1 MERAAR
7 LQIALYWG
15 AACGGCD
22 VAVLDTDE
30 FVLELAALADIRFW
44 PIATDAKYRDVE
56 AMADGELD
64 ASLVSGA
71 VRNSEN
77 ERVARLLRR
86 KSRLLI
92 AFGSCAALGGIP
104 ALANLAS
111 RDEILRAA
119 YLEGPS
125 LEPGNRTLPSP
136 RSGVNGRSLELP
148 EFYRRVYRLADVVP
162 VDYVVPGCPPAPVRV
177 RQVLEAL
184 ASGVLPARGSVL
196 GALDRALCDECPRLK
211 EEKSVE
217 RYRRPYEFRPDASRC
232 LLEQG
237 LVCAGPATRG
247 GCGARCP
254 RSGMPC
260 RGCYGP
266 LPGVPDQ
273 GAKLVAALGSIV
285 TARDAAGVEHALQQV
300 PDVAGYAYRFS
311 LAGSLLERK
320 AR

>member
-1 MERAAR
+1 MGQAAK

-22 VAVLDTDE
+22 VSVLDTDE
-30 FVLELAALADIRFW
+30 FVLELAGLADIRFW
-44 PIATDAKYRDVE
+44 PIAIDAKYADVE
-56 AMADGELD
+56 ALEDGALD
-64 ASLVSGA
+64 ATLWSGA

-77 ERVARLLRR
+77 EHVARLLRK

-92 AFGSCAALGGIP
+92 AFGSCASLGGIP

-111 RDEILRAA
+111 RDEILRAG
-119 YLEGPS
+119 YLESPS
-125 LEPGNRTLPSP
+125 LEPGSRTLPHP
-136 RSGVNGRSLELP
+136 RSSAAGHALELP
-148 EFYRRVYRLADVVP
+148 QFYRRVYRLADVVP
-162 VDYVVPGCPPAPVRV
+162 VDYTVPGCPPAPTRV
-177 RQVLEAL
+177 REVLTAL
-184 ASGVLPARGSVL
+184 ATGNLPPRGSVL
-196 GALDRALCDECPRLK
+196 GACDRALCDECPRPK

-217 RYRRPYEFRPDASRC
+217 RFRRPWEVRADPARC

-247 GCGARCP
+247 GCGARCT

-266 LPGVPDQ
+266 LQAVPDQ
-273 GAKLVAALGSIV
+273 GAKLVSALGSIV
-285 TARDAAGVEHALQQV
+285 AAKDQAGIERALAEV

-320 AR
+320 VR